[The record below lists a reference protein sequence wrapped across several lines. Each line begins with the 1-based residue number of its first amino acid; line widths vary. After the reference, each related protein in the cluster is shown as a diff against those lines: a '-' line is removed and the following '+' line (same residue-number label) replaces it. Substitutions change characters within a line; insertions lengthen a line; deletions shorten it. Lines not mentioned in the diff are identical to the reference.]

1 MARPVR
7 KVIHSPVSVRFGKG
21 DRTMIL
27 MLRARAHANKR
38 SISDQMKYFAY
49 LGMIGKDN
57 PDLPMSFIE
66 GILEGLGESRA
77 GMAAPY
83 QWGRI
88 VEQEG

>member
-1 MARPVR
+1 MAKAAR
-7 KVIHSPVSVRFGKG
+7 KTAINSPVSVRFGKG
-21 DRTMIL
+21 DITMVQ

-38 SISDQMKYFAY
+38 SISDQMKYFAF

-66 GILEGLGESRA
+66 GILEGLEESRA
-77 GMAAPY
+77 GLGAPY

-88 VEQEG
+88 A